1 MTDNRI
7 IRILTTL
14 CDFLILNILWLVCS
28 VPVITAG
35 ASTTALYSVM
45 FKIIK
50 KEEGYIIKSFLK
62 AFRQK
67 FKKST
72 IIWLLLIGTGC
83 IVGYDWYIAVTY
95 IKLNRQ
101 IINILVAGI
110 IIFLLW
116 GWIFVFPL
124 IACFENTIK
133 NMIKNA
139 FLIPISQLPYAVIII
154 LFDIVCIGG
163 TLYNYRTLFYGSIFW
178 SSIGGSL
185 LVYVN
190 SIFMSKIFEPY
201 R

>member
-45 FKIIK
+45 FKITK

-62 AFRQK
+62 AFRQN
-67 FKKST
+67 FKQST

-101 IINILVAGI
+101 IINIL
-110 IIFLLW
+110 
-116 GWIFVFPL
+116 
-124 IACFENTIK
+124 E
-133 NMIKNA
+133 
-139 FLIPISQLPYAVIII
+139 
-154 LFDIVCIGG
+154 
-163 TLYNYRTLFYGSIFW
+163 
-178 SSIGGSL
+178 
-185 LVYVN
+185 
-190 SIFMSKIFEPY
+190 
-201 R
+201 

>member
-62 AFRQK
+62 AFRQN
-67 FKKST
+67 FKQST

-95 IKLNRQ
+95 SFRIIRADFRECSSRELRSSSTVSVSKSPLFPRIK
-101 IINILVAGI
+101 
-110 IIFLLW
+110 
-116 GWIFVFPL
+116 
-124 IACFENTIK
+124 
-133 NMIKNA
+133 
-139 FLIPISQLPYAVIII
+139 
-154 LFDIVCIGG
+154 
-163 TLYNYRTLFYGSIFW
+163 
-178 SSIGGSL
+178 
-185 LVYVN
+185 
-190 SIFMSKIFEPY
+190 
-201 R
+201 

>member
-62 AFRQK
+62 AFRQN
-67 FKKST
+67 FKQST

-116 GWIFVFPL
+116 GWIFV
-124 IACFENTIK
+124 
-133 NMIKNA
+133 
-139 FLIPISQLPYAVIII
+139 PYAVIII

>member
-1 MTDNRI
+1 M
-7 IRILTTL
+7 
-14 CDFLILNILWLVCS
+14 NILWLVCS

-62 AFRQK
+62 AFRQN
-67 FKKST
+67 FKQST

-101 IINILVAGI
+101 IINILVVGI

-139 FLIPISQLPYAVIII
+139 FLIPISQLPYAVNII